1 MSSLALAAVILPT
14 AVAIAFLS
22 GVFGMAGGLVLMGV
36 LLLVLPVPQAMVLH
50 GMIQTVSNGWRAIVW
65 WRYIKFR
72 MLPPYIA
79 GTLSIAGVLALVR
92 FVPDKSICYVLMGL
106 LPAIAMLMPNHR
118 VPSMKNPVAAFGGGA
133 LQSGL
138 QLTAG
143 AAGPIVDAMYLSAG
157 LDRREVVATKA
168 AAVTWSHLTKAVYY
182 GTIWQ
187 LTGPDDQD
195 LPLWLY
201 GAAIL
206 MAMLGTTLAR
216 GVLERMNNESFIRYS
231 RWLIMGISVVYLTR
245 GIVGLIG
252 MGGVE
257 P

>member
-1 MSSLALAAVILPT
+1 
-14 AVAIAFLS
+14 
-22 GVFGMAGGLVLMGV
+22 VLMGV

-65 WRYIKFR
+65 WRYVKFR
-72 MLPPYIA
+72 MLPPYIL
-79 GTLSIAGVLALVR
+79 GTLSIAAVLAIVR
-92 FVPDKSICYVLMGL
+92 FVPDKSVCYVLMGL
-106 LPAIAMLMPNHR
+106 LPAIAMLMPRKH

-133 LQSGL
+133 LQSAL

-157 LDRREVVATKA
+157 LDRREIVATKA
-168 AAVTWSHLTKAVYY
+168 AAVCCSHLTKAIYF

-201 GAAIL
+201 GAAIA
-206 MAMLGTTLAR
+206 MAMVGTTLAR
-216 GVLERMNNESFIRYS
+216 SVLERMNNENFIRYS
-231 RWLIMGISVVYLTR
+231 RWLIACISVVYLTR
-245 GIVGLIG
+245 GISGLLGIG
-252 MGGVE
+252 GAGS
-257 P
+257 